1 MTSRWA
7 LGPARGAAAALG
19 LLLAAAAG
27 ADPAGVPLAAPGA
40 CAEARAELGATPDEN
55 ALEPEAALAADG
67 FDVAGSPR
75 HHFTP
80 SDVAL
85 GAGDA
90 PAAPPLAP
98 TFTRDAC
105 DAPLAGCRS
114 ILEGRG
120 DIVVEEDPPGTG
132 SPPGGSTGGGGQ

>member
-1 MTSRWA
+1 MRSRWA

-40 CAEARAELGATPDEN
+40 CAEARAELGAIPDKN
-55 ALEPEAALAADG
+55 ALEPQAAEAADG
-67 FDVAGSPR
+67 FDVAGSPL

-85 GAGDA
+85 GPGAA
-90 PAAPPLAP
+90 PAAPPVP
-98 TFTRDAC
+98 PSFTRDPC

-120 DIVVEEDPPGTG
+120 DVVVEEPPPGTG
-132 SPPGGSTGGGGQ
+132 SPPGGSGGGRQ